1 MSKLNEDFP
10 GHDQLVAGGYTTITK
25 VRNAS
30 DEELLAVDGV
40 GPVTVEKIRAA
51 LAEPETAA
59 ETTAAEPTET
69 AAVEAHICNNPLCG
83 YEIAESPCPYCG
95 TV

>member
-1 MSKLNEDFP
+1 MSKLSEDFP
-10 GHDQLVAGGYTTITK
+10 GHDQLVAGGYTTIAK

-51 LAEPETAA
+51 LADEPA
-59 ETTAAEPTET
+59 TTEPTSV
-69 AAVEAHICNNPLCG
+69 VEAHLCANPVCG
-83 YEIAESPCPYCG
+83 YEITGSPCPYCG